1 MGVKKC
7 KYHNAAFK
15 SKVALEA
22 IRERETVNQ
31 IASNYEVYPNL
42 VTTWKAQLLQSLP
55 TCFAKKDKKGNNAEA
70 STEELYQQIGKLKVQ
85 LNWLK
90 KKHESIHR

>member
-1 MGVKKC
+1 MGIKNR

-22 IRERETVNQ
+22 IQERETINQ
-31 IASNYEVYPNL
+31 IASRYEVHPNL
-42 VTTWKAQLLQSLP
+42 VTTWKAQLLESLP
-55 TCFAKKDKKGNNAEA
+55 DCFARKSKKTNSEEV

-85 LNWLK
+85 VDWLK
-90 KKHESIHR
+90 KKHESINH